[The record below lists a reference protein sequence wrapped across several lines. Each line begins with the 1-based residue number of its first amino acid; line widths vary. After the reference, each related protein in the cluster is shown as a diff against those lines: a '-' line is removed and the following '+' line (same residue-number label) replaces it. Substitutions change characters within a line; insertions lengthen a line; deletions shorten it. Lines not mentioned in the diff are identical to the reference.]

1 MDNIDKQLSE
11 DIKEIKLY
19 IGDLDR
25 NSQVDLRDLR
35 EQIEELAAH
44 IDEQTLRVKDLE
56 IFIGNGFDSINKRL
70 TESRGN

>member
-25 NSQVDLRDLR
+25 NSQVDLGDLR
-35 EQIEELAAH
+35 EHIELLSAR
-44 IDEQTLRVKDLE
+44 IDEQTLRVEDLE